1 MKIKDGEHIDRI
13 ESGVY
18 VLENG
23 TATIGEVAGGSVRSW
38 GNSMITIDT
47 VTCGKVRLRENSAIT
62 IKKIRENYKMP
73 RMRAGR
79 TTL

>member
-18 VLENG
+18 ILENG
-23 TATIGEVAGGSVRSW
+23 TATIGEVAGGEVWS
-38 GNSMITIDT
+38 
-47 VTCGKVRLRENSAIT
+47 RENSTMT

-73 RMRAGR
+73 
-79 TTL
+79 